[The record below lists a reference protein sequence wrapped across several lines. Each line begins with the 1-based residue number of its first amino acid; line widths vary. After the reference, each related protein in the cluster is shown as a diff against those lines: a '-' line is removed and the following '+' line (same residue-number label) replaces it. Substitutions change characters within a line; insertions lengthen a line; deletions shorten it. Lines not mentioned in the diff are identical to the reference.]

1 MLLPPIMRHGP
12 LASSVAMRVFLLAA
26 GLVLSAGA
34 SAQAANITGSAVKL
48 RALDKVT
55 ATTQDF
61 MVEVGD
67 TLDFGSLSIDAVH
80 CEKRPPEELP
90 ETFAFLKIRD
100 AELDGEGQ
108 ETGEGETVFSGW
120 MFASRPAIS
129 ALDHGVYD
137 VWVIGCRTP
146 EVVLPDFTKSP
157 DAPTLR

>member
-1 MLLPPIMRHGP
+1 MR
-12 LASSVAMRVFLLAA
+12 AFFLAA
-26 GLVLSAGA
+26 SLVLATSV
-34 SAQAANITGSAVKL
+34 SAQAANITGSAIKL

-55 ATTQDF
+55 ATTEDF

-67 TLDFGSLSIDAVH
+67 TLEFGSLSIDAVH
-80 CEKRPPEELP
+80 CETRPPEELP

-100 AELDGEGQ
+100 AELDGNGQ

-146 EVVLPDFTKSP
+146 EVVLPDFTKEP

>member
-1 MLLPPIMRHGP
+1 MVEWLDPRH
-12 LASSVAMRVFLLAA
+12 LAA
-26 GLVLSAGA
+26 NPHVLAMGA
-34 SAQAANITGSAVKL
+34 PAQAANITGSAIKL

-55 ATTQDF
+55 ATTEDF

-67 TLDFGSLSIDAVH
+67 TLKFGSLSIDAVH

-100 AELDGEGQ
+100 AELDGKGQ
-108 ETGEGETVFSGW
+108 QTGEGETVFSGW
-120 MFASRPAIS
+120 MFGSRPALS

-146 EVVLPDFTKSP
+146 EVQLPDFTKS
-157 DAPTLR
+157 DLRR

>member
-1 MLLPPIMRHGP
+1 MIKRAFIFG
-12 LASSVAMRVFLLAA
+12 A
-26 GLVLSAGA
+26 GLFLATGV
-34 SAQAANITGSAVKL
+34 SAQAENIEGSAIKL

-61 MVEVGD
+61 MVSVGD
-67 TLDFGSLSIDAVH
+67 TLEYGSLSIDAVH
-80 CEKRPPEELP
+80 CEKRPPEEEP

-100 AELDGEGQ
+100 AELDGKGGEA
-108 ETGEGETVFSGW
+108 GEGETVFSGW

-146 EVVLPDFTKSP
+146 EIVLPDFTKAP
-157 DAPTLR
+157 EKPTLR